1 MTGLA
6 NRVAPLRRWSVVP
19 VAHPDE
25 DPASIIVRLAGRHFL
40 RPHDLFKLYFGR
52 SSGLLSDVGT
62 QPQILEQVDTI
73 AGYGREFLLS
83 LRWQRRAPKT
93 VTFRDLSLPTNWIG
107 EVRRVAPG
115 VLANDGDDPYCRLSW
130 RFVPLTVDVASGE
143 LLIERCPACLCTL
156 TWAGIVS
163 VHRCQSC
170 NHDLRSC
177 RPMFAGADTLAS
189 ARRLA
194 SVLGF
199 WEDRP
204 IKFPHP
210 FTTADMVDA
219 MRTLEW
225 GARFGGQMRLDRT
238 AKSPAN
244 ASRGI
249 DVIENWPRD
258 LELAADLVFRQNRTK
273 HVEQYTLQAAL
284 EELPT
289 KEMRQGAMEQLAHI
303 LKRPEFQKRE
313 SPALPRNLYFQA

>member
-1 MTGLA
+1 M
-6 NRVAPLRRWSVVP
+6 P

-52 SSGLLSDVGT
+52 SSGLLSDIGT

-130 RFVPLTVDVASGE
+130 RFLPLTVDVTCGE
-143 LLIERCPACLCTL
+143 LLIERCPSCFSIL
-156 TWAGIVS
+156 TWKGTVS
-163 VHRCQSC
+163 VYRCQSC
-170 NHDLRSC
+170 NHDLRLC
-177 RPMFAGADTLAS
+177 RPMFAGKDTLAS

-204 IKFPHP
+204 IQFPYP
-210 FTTADMVDA
+210 FATADMVDA
-219 MRTLEW
+219 MRALEW
-225 GARFGGQMRLDRT
+225 GAWFNGKLRRDLT
-238 AKSPAN
+238 ARSPMN
-244 ASRGI
+244 ASTGI
-249 DVIENWPRD
+249 DVIENWPSD
-258 LELAADLVFRQNRTK
+258 LELAANLVFRHDRTE
-273 HVEQYTLQAAL
+273 HVERHTLQSSL
-284 EELPT
+284 SELPT
-289 KEMRQGAMEQLAHI
+289 PEMRQGAMEQLASI
-303 LKRPEFQKRE
+303 LMRPEFQNRKWLRHGRRKYYH
-313 SPALPRNLYFQA
+313 AF